1 MMIYKPTFSF
11 ALGPVNNQL
20 CWWYELQTDLFTC
33 LCTRDKQQIMMMA
46 YGFFF
51 RRGGWRLC
59 QPEPQKLRWFAV
71 HYFDNV
77 FIDDLFCNHHYKDFV
92 FFVIFSWLF
101 RSRGTHALLER
112 KGRRPVWLRSRQDL
126 TWLICKT
133 FQSKIDFV
141 DLANIWKK
149 TFQADIIMGIH
160 LRKRLFFYQSKPNV
174 FRYQARTDYS
184 LWNKS
189 RGTLNGIAGV
199 NNDADIKGE
208 LPWIFCPR
216 QFHLSSMGR
225 HPTEVNCCHCNK
237 MLSKCGKFVYFL
249 SQAGR

>member
-1 MMIYKPTFSF
+1 MIWVTNRSVRVS
-11 ALGPVNNQL
+11 LDQG
-20 CWWYELQTDLFTC
+20 QTTNHDDDLW
-33 LCTRDKQQIMMMA
+33 I
-46 YGFFF
+46 FF

-59 QPEPQKLRWFAV
+59 QPEPQRLRWFAV

-77 FIDDLFCNHHYKDFV
+77 FISDLFCNHHYKDFV

-112 KGRRPVWLRSRQDL
+112 KGRWPIWLRSRL
-126 TWLICKT
+126 EFTWLICKT

-225 HPTEVNCCHCNK
+225 HPAEVNCCHCNK
-237 MLSKCGKFVYFL
+237 MLSKCVKFVYFL

>member
-77 FIDDLFCNHHYKDFV
+77 FIDDLFYNHHYKDFV
-92 FFVIFSWLF
+92 IFSCLF
-101 RSRGTHALLER
+101 RSRRTHSLLER
-112 KGRRPVWLRSRQDL
+112 KGRWQVWLRSRQEL

-160 LRKRLFFYQSKPNV
+160 LRKRLFFFIKASPMFSDTRHGQTI
-174 FRYQARTDYS
+174 F

-199 NNDADIKGE
+199 TNYADMSQLLLLGKPKYGGG
-208 LPWIFCPR
+208 PIFKVVLEC
-216 QFHLSSMGR
+216 
-225 HPTEVNCCHCNK
+225 
-237 MLSKCGKFVYFL
+237 
-249 SQAGR
+249 